1 MPIYEY
7 ISENPDDPGQ
17 SCPVCRRGFEL
28 RRPVD
33 RAPLEK
39 CLVCKHP
46 VRKVISRVN
55 VPEITKPLS
64 VSDAKLPDSPCW
76 SAGIREF
83 MKNCETSAGQYLCH
97 LIRICYLNQNE

>member
-46 VRKVISRVN
+46 VRKVISRIN
-55 VPEITKPLS
+55 VPEVTKPLS

-76 SAGIREF
+76 SAGTRAF
-83 MKNCETSAGQYLCH
+83 MKNCDDKVPGNISAFFSEY
-97 LIRICYLNQNE
+97 II

>member
-7 ISENPDDPGQ
+7 ISEHPDDPEQ

-46 VRKVISRVN
+46 VRKVVSRVN

-64 VSDAKLPDSPCW
+64 VSDAKAPALPCW
-76 SAGIREF
+76 KNGTRVF
-83 MKNCETSAGQYLCH
+83 MKNCDVQSVCMRTVFPVF
-97 LIRICYLNQNE
+97 

>member
-46 VRKVISRVN
+46 VRKVISRIN
-55 VPEITKPLS
+55 VPEATKPLS
-64 VSDAKLPDSPCW
+64 VSDAKA
-76 SAGIREF
+76 AGFTVLERGTRAF
-83 MKNCETSAGQYLCH
+83 MKNCNTKAGKHSGLLSRILLET
-97 LIRICYLNQNE
+97 E

>member
-46 VRKVISRVN
+46 VRKV
-55 VPEITKPLS
+55 TKPLS
-64 VSDAKLPDSPCW
+64 VSDAKA
-76 SAGIREF
+76 AGFTVLERRDKGVYE
-83 MKNCETSAGQYLCH
+83 KL
-97 LIRICYLNQNE
+97 

>member
-7 ISENPDDPGQ
+7 IAEHPDDPAR

-33 RAPLEK
+33 REALEK
-39 CLVCKHP
+39 CLVCKNP
-46 VRKVISRVN
+46 VRKVISRIN

-64 VSDAKLPDSPCW
+64 VSDAK
-76 SAGIREF
+76 SAGFTVLQRRDKGVYE
-83 MKNCETSAGQYLCH
+83 KL
-97 LIRICYLNQNE
+97 

>member
-64 VSDAKLPDSPCW
+64 VSGQMKQHTMF
-76 SAGIREF
+76 IRARSLF
-83 MKNCETSAGQYLCH
+83 IFLYFFF
-97 LIRICYLNQNE
+97 I

>member
-7 ISENPDDPGQ
+7 ISENPDDPGL

-46 VRKVISRVN
+46 VRKVISRIN
-55 VPEITKPLS
+55 VPEVTKPLRFRRQG
-64 VSDAKLPDSPCW
+64 CRIHR
-76 SAGIREF
+76 AG
-83 MKNCETSAGQYLCH
+83 APG
-97 LIRICYLNQNE
+97 

>member
-39 CLVCKHP
+39 CLVCKHAP
-46 VRKVISRVN
+46 VFG
-55 VPEITKPLS
+55 
-64 VSDAKLPDSPCW
+64 A
-76 SAGIREF
+76 
-83 MKNCETSAGQYLCH
+83 
-97 LIRICYLNQNE
+97 QNEER

>member
-55 VPEITKPLS
+55 VP
-64 VSDAKLPDSPCW
+64 
-76 SAGIREF
+76 
-83 MKNCETSAGQYLCH
+83 
-97 LIRICYLNQNE
+97 

>member
-7 ISENPDDPGQ
+7 ITNNPEDPKL
-17 SCPVCRRGFEL
+17 SCTVCRKGFEL
-28 RRPVD
+28 RRPID

-39 CLVCKHP
+39 CLVCKNP

-64 VSDAKLPDSPCW
+64 VADAK
-76 SAGIREF
+76 SAGFTILEKRDTGVYE
-83 MKNCETSAGQYLCH
+83 KL
-97 LIRICYLNQNE
+97 